1 MVVYDVLTFLQT
13 MAFVC
18 STCGKAYSPTQNLA
32 RHSETHQDPKACHCG
47 EVFSTSE
54 GLKENKRA
62 KHEFRY
68 SCTECSNPVIFA
80 RKPGHTKKYHSRKPT
95 SSTTFCSHRKTAKR
109 RHLKV
114 SFFLFL
120 SSFL

>member
-1 MVVYDVLTFLQT
+1 MVVYDDVLTFLQT

-18 STCGKAYSPTQNLA
+18 STCGKAYSANQNLA

-54 GLKENKRA
+54 GLKEHKRA

-68 SCTECSNPVIFA
+68 SCTECTNPVIFA
-80 RKPGHTKKYHSRKPT
+80 SKSGLLGHTRKYHS
-95 SSTTFCSHRKTAKR
+95 SVF
-109 RHLKV
+109 KV
-114 SFFLFL
+114 ENVYN
-120 SSFL
+120 

>member
-18 STCGKAYSPTQNLA
+18 STCGKAYSTNQNLA

-47 EVFSTSE
+47 EVFSTNE
-54 GLKENKRA
+54 GLNEHKRA

-68 SCTECSNPVIFA
+68 SCTQSA
-80 RKPGHTKKYHSRKPT
+80 LTQ
-95 SSTTFCSHRKTAKR
+95 
-109 RHLKV
+109 
-114 SFFLFL
+114 LFSQANL
-120 SSFL
+120 AY